1 MSILSTRESEV
12 DMKKKS
18 FLQRIFSILTAAGC
32 VLLFSSCTGEKSNLE
47 PVSNFDVE
55 KYMGSWYEI
64 ARTPNPFEKDL
75 SSVKAIYT
83 LEKDGSVKVINS
95 GILPDGKRK
104 TIAGKAFMDGK
115 AGEGLLKVSFFRPFY
130 GEYKIVKLSPQYKYS
145 IVVSGRKYMWIL
157 SRTPRL
163 TLQDEKEVL
172 SFLEKHSFREMDLIW
187 EQKEKK

>member
-1 MSILSTRESEV
+1 
-12 DMKKKS
+12 MKKKR
-18 FLQRIFSILTAAGC
+18 LIKQIFNGLIAAGC
-32 VLLFSSCTGEKSNLE
+32 TFLFSSCTGEKSPLK
-47 PVSNFDVE
+47 PVNNFDVE
-55 KYMGSWYEI
+55 KYMGVWYEI

-104 TIAGKAFMDGK
+104 TIAGKAVMDGK

-145 IVVSGRKYMWIL
+145 IVVSGRKYLWIL

-163 TLQDEKEVL
+163 EPQDEKEVF
-172 SFLEKHSFREMDLIW
+172 SFLEKHSFKWTDLIRSGDD
-187 EQKEKK
+187 KK

>member
-1 MSILSTRESEV
+1 
-12 DMKKKS
+12 MKKKR
-18 FLQRIFSILTAAGC
+18 FFRQIFNGLTIAGC
-32 VLLFSSCTGEKSNLE
+32 ALLFSSCTGEKSPLK
-47 PVSNFDVE
+47 PVNNFDVE
-55 KYMGSWYEI
+55 KYMGKWYEI

-104 TIAGKAFMDGK
+104 TIAGKALMDGK

-145 IVVSGRKYMWIL
+145 IVVSGRKYLWIL